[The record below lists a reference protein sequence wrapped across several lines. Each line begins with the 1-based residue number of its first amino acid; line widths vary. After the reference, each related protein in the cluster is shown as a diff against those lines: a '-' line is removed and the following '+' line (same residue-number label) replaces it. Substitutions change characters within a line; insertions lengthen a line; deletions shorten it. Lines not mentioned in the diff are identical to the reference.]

1 MGIVNNLSGEKLS
14 IKIILD
20 SNFLLIQPQFH
31 IDILEEL
38 ENVLNQRVTGIILSP
53 VYKELQTIS
62 RGNNVNERKKA
73 LFVLKYIE
81 GFDIVDVIKRQNETV
96 DDLIIRLAKEWNYPV
111 ATNDKK
117 LRKRLRDVS
126 IAVVYLRQKSHLEV
140 QGVIG

>member
-31 IDILEEL
+31 INILEEL
-38 ENVLNQRVTGIILSP
+38 ENVLNQRVKGIILSP
-53 VYKELQTIS
+53 VYKELQTLS
-62 RGNNVNERKKA
+62 RGNNANERKKA

-81 GFDIVDVIKRQNETV
+81 GFEIVDVTKRQNETV

>member
-1 MGIVNNLSGEKLS
+1 MEIVNKLSGEKLS

-31 IDILEEL
+31 INIIENL
-38 ENVLNQRVTGIILSP
+38 ENVLNQKVKGIILSP
-53 VYKELQTIS
+53 VYKEIQNLS
-62 RGNNVNERKKA
+62 RGNNINERKKA
-73 LFVLKYIE
+73 LFTLKHIE
-81 GFDIVDVIKRQNETV
+81 GFEIVDVTKKQNESV
-96 DDLIIRLAKEWNYPV
+96 DDLIIRLAKEWNCPV

-117 LRKRLRDVS
+117 LRKKLRDMN